1 MANQN
6 ADARG
11 PQGKELPKKR
21 IFINAFDMFT
31 PSHLS
36 FGQWRRKGDRNKD
49 KRRDLTY
56 WTDLAQLLERGDINT
71 LFLADTYG
79 QHDVYKGSAE
89 PTVRTAC
96 QYPMGDPAAPITAMA
111 AVTKN
116 LGFAITTSTSYE
128 APFVVAKRFS
138 TLDHLTKGR
147 FGWNIVTSFK
157 QSAADAEKVA
167 HSSKSVF
174 CGLVYACL
182 PLLGVGLP
190 FVEHDKRYEIADEYL
205 RLLYKIWEGSW
216 AEDALKEDAENEVY
230 ADFDRIRFIH
240 HRSANFKLDA
250 PHILDPSPQRT
261 PFLFQAG
268 TSASGMDFAA
278 THAEGVF
285 VAALSPHI
293 LAPRVAN
300 IRARAA
306 ALGRDPKSVKV
317 FAVITPVIG
326 RTDEEAKAKYEEALK
341 FASVEGG
348 LAFYSGN
355 AGIDL
360 SKMDLDVEITPGDV
374 QVDSRVHSLVDSLK
388 YHGNDIPAWTPRNIG
403 KAVSIGGNGPV
414 PVGSAE
420 RVADILEEWM
430 DVADLDGFNVG
441 HVTSPGSFEDL
452 VDLLV
457 PVLRERGRYAEKGE
471 SGTVRERVYGAG
483 QARLRDDHVGSRY
496 KYQVY
501 VED

>member
-1 MANQN
+1 MADQH
-6 ADARG
+6 AAAPCPRD
-11 PQGKELPKKR
+11 QELLKKR

-157 QSAADAEKVA
+157 QSAADA
-167 HSSKSVF
+167 
-174 CGLVYACL
+174 
-182 PLLGVGLP
+182 VGLP

-216 AEDALKEDAENEVY
+216 AEDALKEDAESEVY

-240 HRSANFKLDA
+240 HRSATFKLDA

-268 TSASGMDFAA
+268 TSSAGMEFAS

-285 VAALSPHI
+285 VAAPSPHI

-341 FASVEGG
+341 YASVEGG

-355 AGIDL
+355 VGIDL
-360 SKMDLDVEITPGDV
+360 SKTDLDVEITPGDV

-420 RVADILEEWM
+420 RVADVLEEWM

-457 PVLRERGRYAEKGE
+457 PVLRQRGRYAEKGE
-471 SGTVRERVYGAG
+471 SGTVRERFYGAG

-496 KYQVY
+496 KYEVY

>member
-1 MANQN
+1 MSTTN
-6 ADARG
+6 G
-11 PQGKELPKKR
+11 TSIPPTSVGPKKR
-21 IFINAFDMFT
+21 ILLNGFDMFT

-36 FGQWRRKGDRNKD
+36 FGQWRRPEDRSKD

-56 WTDLAQLLERGDINT
+56 WTDLAQLLERGDINA

-79 QHDVYKGSAE
+79 QHDVYKASAE

-96 QYPMGDPAAPITAMA
+96 QYPMGDPSIPVTAMA

-128 APFVVAKRFS
+128 SPFVIAKRFS

-157 QSAADAEKVA
+157 ESAANAV
-167 HSSKSVF
+167 
-174 CGLVYACL
+174 
-182 PLLGVGLP
+182 GVK
-190 FVEHDKRYEIADEYL
+190 FVEHDKRYEIADDYL
-205 RLLYKIWEGSW
+205 RCLYKIWESSW
-216 AEDALKEDAENEVY
+216 ADDALKEDAKEEVY
-230 ADFDRIRFIH
+230 ADFERIRYIRH
-240 HRSANFKLDA
+240 KSDNLDISG

-268 TSASGMDFAA
+268 TSSAGMKFAA
-278 THAEGVF
+278 THSEGVF
-285 VAALSPHI
+285 VAAPSPHI

-300 IRARAA
+300 IRATAA
-306 ALGRDPKSVKV
+306 ALGRDPQSIKI
-317 FAVITPVIG
+317 FAVVTPIIG
-326 RTDEEAKAKYEEALK
+326 RTDAEAQEKYKRALE
-341 FASVEGG
+341 FASTEAG
-348 LAFYSGN
+348 LSFYSGN

-360 SKMDLDVEITPGDV
+360 SKYDLDTEITPGDV
-374 QVDSRVHSLVDSLK
+374 TVDSRVHSLVDSLK

-403 KAVSIGGNGPV
+403 KAISIGGNGPV

-420 RVADILEEWM
+420 RVADVLEEWM

-441 HVTSPGSFEDL
+441 YVVSPGSFEDL

-457 PVLRERGRYAEKGE
+457 PVLRQRGRYAPIGE
-471 SGTVRERVYGAG
+471 SGTLRERVFGKG
-483 QARLRDDHVGSRY
+483 QSRLRDDHVGSQY
-496 KYQVY
+496 KYDNY
-501 VED
+501 VESA